1 MTHAG
6 VVRLGGLLQRDGF
19 ANCKRKGK
27 SLYQVM
33 EIPREEV
40 DREKT
45 QQPGESPEDNQS
57 ADYQTE
63 IDF

>member
-1 MTHAG
+1 
-6 VVRLGGLLQRDGF
+6 
-19 ANCKRKGK
+19 
-27 SLYQVM
+27 M
-33 EIPREEV
+33 EISREEV

-45 QQPGESPEDNQS
+45 QQPEESPEDNQG